1 MLNIRTI
8 DGHGSDDPQRRDY
21 KKTGAVSEKPNKQI
35 DSENMNGLG
44 ARATITG
51 GDLFMRSAGFYGK
64 ARV

>member
-35 DSENMNGLG
+35 DSENLPSMNS
-44 ARATITG
+44 RSTITG
-51 GDLFMRSAGFYGK
+51 GDPFMRAAGFYGK
-64 ARV
+64 VRV